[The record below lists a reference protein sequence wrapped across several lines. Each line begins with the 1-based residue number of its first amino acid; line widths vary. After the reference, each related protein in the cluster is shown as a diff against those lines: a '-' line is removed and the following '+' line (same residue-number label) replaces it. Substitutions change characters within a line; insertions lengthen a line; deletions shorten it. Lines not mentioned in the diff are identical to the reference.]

1 MKDALRSA
9 FLWWAIATLTAV
21 MFPFGAMV
29 TLVCAMWE
37 GTWHFGHRYARW
49 WARNV
54 IRLNPAWQ
62 VEMDARRLP
71 NGHYVIV
78 SNHESVGDIIVDLH
92 LPHHFKFVS
101 KRGNFLVPFMGWAMF
116 CAGYI
121 PLVRGNKDSVER
133 CMRRARHYL
142 DLGVSVLFYAE
153 GTRSRDGQV
162 KAFKPGAFRLAI
174 EAGVPVLP
182 IATTGT
188 RNMVVKNSLRF
199 SSERTPMGLVV
210 GDPIPV
216 DGLTVDDVQL
226 LADQTRDAI
235 RALKGEVVEQLP
247 LRRAAVG

>member
-1 MKDALRSA
+1 
-9 FLWWAIATLTAV
+9 
-21 MFPFGAMV
+21 
-29 TLVCAMWE
+29 
-37 GTWHFGHRYARW
+37 
-49 WARNV
+49 
-54 IRLNPAWQ
+54 
-62 VEMDARRLP
+62 
-71 NGHYVIV
+71 
-78 SNHESVGDIIVDLH
+78 
-92 LPHHFKFVS
+92 
-101 KRGNFLVPFMGWAMF
+101 
-116 CAGYI
+116 
-121 PLVRGNKDSVER
+121 VRGNKDSVER

-162 KAFKPGAFRLAI
+162 KPFKPGAFRLAI